1 MSQYFVIH
9 PETPQPRLIR
19 QAAEIIRSGGVVVY
33 PTDATYALGC
43 LIGDK
48 DALDRIRRIRGL
60 DDSHQLTLV
69 CRDLS
74 EIASYAKV
82 GNAHYR
88 LLKATTPGPYTFIL
102 PATREVPRR
111 LQHARRTTIGLR
123 VPDHPVVRALLAELG
138 EPLMSVTL
146 ILPESAPAARERDAE
161 AAGELPLADARE
173 IRARLEH
180 EVDLVIDAGACG
192 IEPTTVVVLEEDGGV
207 RVTRVGKGDPAPF
220 QA

>member
-19 QAAEIIRSGGVVVY
+19 QAAEIIRDGGVVVY

-60 DDSHQLTLV
+60 DESHQLTLV

-102 PATREVPRR
+102 PATKQVPRR
-111 LQHARRTTIGLR
+111 VQHPKRKTIGIR
-123 VPDHPVVRALLAELG
+123 VPENAILQALLTELG
-138 EPLMSVTL
+138 EPLMSTTL
-146 ILPESAPAARERDAE
+146 QLPGDEQ
-161 AAGELPLADARE
+161 PLNDPYEVRQ
-173 IRARLEH
+173 RLEKL
-180 EVDLVIDAGACG
+180 VDLIIDGAFG
-192 IEPTTVVVLEEDGGV
+192 DLEPTTVVDLSEDVPRVV
-207 RVTRVGKGDPAPF
+207 REGRGDVARLG
-220 QA
+220 AV

>member
-19 QAAEIIRSGGVVVY
+19 HAAEIIRGGGVVVY

-48 DALDRIRRIRGL
+48 DALDRIRRIRSL
-60 DDSHQLTLV
+60 DESHQLTLV

-88 LLKATTPGPYTFIL
+88 LLKTVTPGPYTFLL
-102 PATREVPRR
+102 PATKQVPRR
-111 LQHARRTTIGLR
+111 VQHPKRKTIGIR
-123 VPDHPVVRALLAELG
+123 IPDNLILQALLAELG
-138 EPLMSVTL
+138 EPLMSTTL
-146 ILPESAPAARERDAE
+146 QLPGDDQ
-161 AAGELPLADARE
+161 PLNDPYEVRQ
-173 IRARLEH
+173 RLEKL
-180 EVDLVIDAGACG
+180 VDLIVDGAFG
-192 IEPTTVVVLEEDGGV
+192 DLKPTTVVDLSEDV
-207 RVTRVGKGDPAPF
+207 PRIVRVGKGDVGPLGAV
-220 QA
+220 

>member
-1 MSQYFVIH
+1 VSQYFVIH

-19 QAAEIIRSGGVVVY
+19 QAAEIIRGGGVVVY

-60 DDSHQLTLV
+60 DESHQLTLV

-102 PATREVPRR
+102 SATKQVPRR
-111 LQHARRTTIGLR
+111 VQHPKRKTIGIR
-123 VPDHPVVRALLAELG
+123 VPDNVILQALLTELR
-138 EPLMSVTL
+138 EPLMSTTL
-146 ILPESAPAARERDAE
+146 QLPGDEQ
-161 AAGELPLADARE
+161 PLNDPYEVRQ
-173 IRARLEH
+173 RLEKL
-180 EVDLVIDAGACG
+180 VDLIIDGAFG
-192 IEPTTVVVLEEDGGV
+192 DLEPTTVVDLSEDVPRVV
-207 RVTRVGKGDPAPF
+207 RVGRGDVARLG
-220 QA
+220 AV

>member
-19 QAAEIIRSGGVVVY
+19 QAAEIIRGGGVVVY

-60 DDSHQLTLV
+60 DESHQLTLV

-74 EIASYAKV
+74 EIASYARV

-88 LLKATTPGPYTFIL
+88 LLKAMTPGPYTFIL
-102 PATREVPRR
+102 PATKQVPRR
-111 LQHARRTTIGLR
+111 VQHPKRKTIGIR
-123 VPDHPVVRALLAELG
+123 VPGNLILQALLAELG
-138 EPLMSVTL
+138 EPLMSTTL
-146 ILPESAPAARERDAE
+146 QLPGDDQ
-161 AAGELPLADARE
+161 PLNDPYEVRQ
-173 IRARLEH
+173 RLEKL
-180 EVDLVIDAGACG
+180 VDLIIDGAFG
-192 IEPTTVVVLEEDGGV
+192 DLEATTVVDLSDEVPRVV
-207 RVTRVGKGDPAPF
+207 RVGRGDVERLGTV
-220 QA
+220 

>member
-19 QAAEIIRSGGVVVY
+19 QAAEIIRGGGVVVY

-60 DDSHQLTLV
+60 DESHQLTLV

-88 LLKATTPGPYTFIL
+88 LLKAATPGPYTFIL
-102 PATREVPRR
+102 SATKQVPRR
-111 LQHARRTTIGLR
+111 VQHPKRKTIGIR
-123 VPDHPVVRALLAELG
+123 VPENAILQALLTELG
-138 EPLMSVTL
+138 EPLMSTTL
-146 ILPESAPAARERDAE
+146 QLPGDEQ
-161 AAGELPLADARE
+161 PLNDPYEVRQ
-173 IRARLEH
+173 RLEKL
-180 EVDLVIDAGACG
+180 VDLIIDGAFG
-192 IEPTTVVVLEEDGGV
+192 DLEPTTVVDLSEDVPRVV
-207 RVTRVGKGDPAPF
+207 REGRGDVARLG
-220 QA
+220 AV

>member
-1 MSQYFVIH
+1 VSQYFVIH

-19 QAAEIIRSGGVVVY
+19 QAAEIIRGGGVVVY

-60 DDSHQLTLV
+60 DESHQLTLV

-88 LLKATTPGPYTFIL
+88 LLKAMTPGPYTFIL
-102 PATREVPRR
+102 PATKQVPRR
-111 LQHARRTTIGLR
+111 VQHPKRKTIGIR
-123 VPDHPVVRALLAELG
+123 VPGNLILQALLAELG
-138 EPLMSVTL
+138 EPLMSTTL
-146 ILPESAPAARERDAE
+146 QLPGDDQ
-161 AAGELPLADARE
+161 PLNDPYEVRQ
-173 IRARLEH
+173 RLEKL
-180 EVDLVIDAGACG
+180 VDLIIDGAFG
-192 IEPTTVVVLEEDGGV
+192 DLEATTVVDLSDEVPRVV
-207 RVTRVGKGDPAPF
+207 RVGRGDVERLGTV
-220 QA
+220 

>member
-19 QAAEIIRSGGVVVY
+19 QAAEIIRDGGVVVY

-60 DDSHQLTLV
+60 DESHQLTLV

-102 PATREVPRR
+102 PATKQVPRR
-111 LQHARRTTIGLR
+111 VQHPKRKTIGIR
-123 VPDHPVVRALLAELG
+123 VPENAILQALLTELG
-138 EPLMSVTL
+138 EPLMSTTL
-146 ILPESAPAARERDAE
+146 QLPGDEQ
-161 AAGELPLADARE
+161 PLTDPYEVRQ
-173 IRARLEH
+173 RLEKL
-180 EVDLVIDAGACG
+180 VDLIIDGAFG
-192 IEPTTVVVLEEDGGV
+192 DLEPTTVVDLSEDVPRVV
-207 RVTRVGKGDPAPF
+207 REGRGDVARLG
-220 QA
+220 AV

>member
-19 QAAEIIRSGGVVVY
+19 QAAEIIRDGGVVVY

-60 DDSHQLTLV
+60 DESHQLTLV

-88 LLKATTPGPYTFIL
+88 LLKAMTPGPYTFIL
-102 PATREVPRR
+102 PATKQVPRR
-111 LQHARRTTIGLR
+111 VQHPKRKTIGIR
-123 VPDHPVVRALLAELG
+123 VPENAILQALLTELR
-138 EPLMSVTL
+138 EPLMSTTL
-146 ILPESAPAARERDAE
+146 QLPGDEQ
-161 AAGELPLADARE
+161 PLNDPYEVRQ
-173 IRARLEH
+173 RLEKL
-180 EVDLVIDAGACG
+180 VDLIIDGAYG
-192 IEPTTVVVLEEDGGV
+192 DLEPTTVVDLSEDVPRIV
-207 RVTRVGKGDPAPF
+207 RVGRGDVARLG
-220 QA
+220 AV

>member
-19 QAAEIIRSGGVVVY
+19 QAAEIIRGGGVVVY

-60 DDSHQLTLV
+60 DESHQLTLV

-102 PATREVPRR
+102 QATKQVPRR
-111 LQHARRTTIGLR
+111 VQHPKRKTIGIR
-123 VPDHPVVRALLAELG
+123 VPDNAILQALLTELR
-138 EPLMSVTL
+138 EPLMSTTL
-146 ILPESAPAARERDAE
+146 QLPGDDQ
-161 AAGELPLADARE
+161 PLNDPYEVRQ
-173 IRARLEH
+173 RLEKL
-180 EVDLVIDAGACG
+180 VDLIIDGAFG
-192 IEPTTVVVLEEDGGV
+192 DLEPTTVVDLSEDVPRVV
-207 RVTRVGKGDPAPF
+207 REGRGDVARLG
-220 QA
+220 AI

>member
-19 QAAEIIRSGGVVVY
+19 QAAEIIRDGGVVVY

-60 DDSHQLTLV
+60 DESHQLTLV

-88 LLKATTPGPYTFIL
+88 LLKAMTPGPYTFIL
-102 PATREVPRR
+102 AATKQVPRR
-111 LQHARRTTIGLR
+111 VQHPKRKTIGIR
-123 VPDHPVVRALLAELG
+123 VPENAILQALLTELR
-138 EPLMSVTL
+138 EPLMSTTL
-146 ILPESAPAARERDAE
+146 QLPGDEQ
-161 AAGELPLADARE
+161 PLNDPYEVRQ
-173 IRARLEH
+173 RLEKL
-180 EVDLVIDAGACG
+180 VDLIIDGAFG
-192 IEPTTVVVLEEDGGV
+192 DLEPTTVVDLSEDVPRVV
-207 RVTRVGKGDPAPF
+207 RVGRGDVARLG
-220 QA
+220 AV

>member
-19 QAAEIIRSGGVVVY
+19 QAAEIIRAGGVVVY

-60 DDSHQLTLV
+60 DESHQLTLV

-88 LLKATTPGPYTFIL
+88 LLKAMTPGPYTFIL
-102 PATREVPRR
+102 AATKQVPRR
-111 LQHARRTTIGLR
+111 VQHPKRKTIGIR
-123 VPDHPVVRALLAELG
+123 VPDNAILQALLTELR
-138 EPLMSVTL
+138 EPLMSTTL
-146 ILPESAPAARERDAE
+146 QLPGDEE
-161 AAGELPLADARE
+161 PLNDPYEVRQ
-173 IRARLEH
+173 RLEKL
-180 EVDLVIDAGACG
+180 VDLIIDGAFG
-192 IEPTTVVVLEEDGGV
+192 DLEPTTVVDLSEDVPRVV
-207 RVTRVGKGDPAPF
+207 RVGRGDVARLG
-220 QA
+220 AV

>member
-19 QAAEIIRSGGVVVY
+19 QAAEIIRAGGVVVY

-60 DDSHQLTLV
+60 DESHQLTLV

-88 LLKATTPGPYTFIL
+88 LLKAMTPGPYTFIL
-102 PATREVPRR
+102 AATKQVPRR
-111 LQHARRTTIGLR
+111 VQHPKRKTIGIR
-123 VPDHPVVRALLAELG
+123 VPENAILQALLTELR
-138 EPLMSVTL
+138 EPLMSTTL
-146 ILPESAPAARERDAE
+146 QLPGDEQ
-161 AAGELPLADARE
+161 PLNDPYEVRQ
-173 IRARLEH
+173 RLEKL
-180 EVDLVIDAGACG
+180 VDLIIDGAFG
-192 IEPTTVVVLEEDGGV
+192 DLEPTTVVDLSEDVPRVV
-207 RVTRVGKGDPAPF
+207 RVGRGDVARLG
-220 QA
+220 AV

>member
-19 QAAEIIRSGGVVVY
+19 HSAEIIRAGGVVVY

-60 DDSHQLTLV
+60 DESHQLTLV

-88 LLKATTPGPYTFIL
+88 LLKAMTPGPYTFIL
-102 PATREVPRR
+102 PATKQVPRR
-111 LQHARRTTIGLR
+111 VQHPKRKTIGIR
-123 VPDHPVVRALLAELG
+123 VPENAILQALLTELG
-138 EPLMSVTL
+138 EPLMSTTL
-146 ILPESAPAARERDAE
+146 QLPGDEQ
-161 AAGELPLADARE
+161 PLNDPYEVRQ
-173 IRARLEH
+173 RLEKL
-180 EVDLVIDAGACG
+180 VDLIIDGAFG
-192 IEPTTVVVLEEDGGV
+192 DLEPTTVVDLSEDVPRVV
-207 RVTRVGKGDPAPF
+207 REGRGDVARLG
-220 QA
+220 AA

>member
-1 MSQYFVIH
+1 VSQYFVIH

-19 QAAEIIRSGGVVVY
+19 QAAEIIRAGGVVVY

-60 DDSHQLTLV
+60 DESHQLTLV

-88 LLKATTPGPYTFIL
+88 LLKAMTPGPYTFIL
-102 PATREVPRR
+102 AATKQVPRR
-111 LQHARRTTIGLR
+111 VQHPKRKTIGIR
-123 VPDHPVVRALLAELG
+123 VPDNAILQALLTELR
-138 EPLMSVTL
+138 EPLMSTTL
-146 ILPESAPAARERDAE
+146 QLPGDEQ
-161 AAGELPLADARE
+161 PLNDPYEVRQ
-173 IRARLEH
+173 RLEKL
-180 EVDLVIDAGACG
+180 VDLIIDGAFG
-192 IEPTTVVVLEEDGGV
+192 DLEPTTVVDLSEDVPRVV
-207 RVTRVGKGDPAPF
+207 RVGRGDVARLG
-220 QA
+220 AV